1 MTRRVKKLHWV
12 FERNV
17 KTEGYFARTPVGVY
31 IVYQW
36 LPSADLGWFANYP
49 DDEGPNYSS
58 NDPTLHDEHEFT
70 RNLIMGV
77 IHYRLSNEDVVRT
90 RKILDMKDGEW

>member
-1 MTRRVKKLHWV
+1 MKEVPHSLLKAFGFRKAL
-12 FERNV
+12 
-17 KTEGYFARTPVGVY
+17 KTSGFSNKTWFQPELVVY
-31 IVYQW
+31 Y
-36 LPSADLGWFANYP
+36 
-49 DDEGPNYSS
+49 
-58 NDPTLHDEHEFT
+58 DPTLHDEHEFT